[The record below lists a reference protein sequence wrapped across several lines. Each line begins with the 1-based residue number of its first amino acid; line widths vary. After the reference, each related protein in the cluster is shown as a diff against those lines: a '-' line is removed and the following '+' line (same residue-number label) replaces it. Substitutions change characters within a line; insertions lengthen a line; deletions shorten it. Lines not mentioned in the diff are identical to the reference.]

1 MEVAGSQPGGHSEAS
16 DVVRDQKWEKW
27 QIHIIPVLSSCSMS
41 FKNKYTTCFVKHSL
55 KPSSAHTK
63 FAPIPFQSLP
73 LFAKFILV
81 CYDCLLHLA
90 KTIIRLLYLAK
101 VKLIAAASA
110 SRQLVISCQ

>member
-27 QIHIIPVLSSCSMS
+27 QIHIIPVLVVPCLSKTNTQHDS
-41 FKNKYTTCFVKHSL
+41 KKLSL

-81 CYDCLLHLA
+81 CYVWLLHLA
-90 KTIIRLLYLAK
+90 K
-101 VKLIAAASA
+101 
-110 SRQLVISCQ
+110 QLFVRYI